1 MMGSEGGWN
10 SVVEAQY
17 VARMTE
23 LVGNAT
29 GYLCPSLSP
38 AVYLQ

>member
-1 MMGSEGGWN
+1 M
-10 SVVEAQY
+10 EAQY
-17 VARMTE
+17 EANLAE

-38 AVYLQ
+38 AVNLL